1 MANAQERGIP
11 LGQVEGQLVVTTS
24 ADWIVTAVEGNFR
37 IHLDPG
43 ARDDQRQRADGEAIA
58 AVQERMKL
66 CPVSR
71 NLSAG
76 VHKRIDLSVAP
87 A

>member
-1 MANAQERGIP
+1 
-11 LGQVEGQLVVTTS
+11 
-24 ADWIVTAVEGNFR
+24 
-37 IHLDPG
+37 
-43 ARDDQRQRADGEAIA
+43 
-58 AVQERMKL
+58 VQERMKL